1 MAASPHRPRV
11 FLIAN
16 ANKPG
21 AAEAF
26 QRVRA
31 WLEAQG
37 LLAGADVDGH
47 PELLNE
53 GRPDYVIVL
62 GGDGTILS
70 VGQAMQQRQV
80 PIIGVNL
87 GKLGYLAEFSIS
99 ELEEHLDRVLATPA
113 LISHRM
119 MLDVSIARPAA
130 PPRDGVALNDCVIRV
145 GPPYR
150 TVALAVAIDDQ
161 PVTTI
166 VSDGLIIATPSG
178 STAHNMAC
186 GGPIIQPDVNAIIM
200 TPLCPHSLSHCPVV
214 VGPDARVTITLLESS
229 EGAALVLDGR
239 YGGPLEGGT
248 VLSVRRSAVAFQ
260 LVRHPLRRPWDTLT
274 KKLKW
279 GQNLT

>member
-1 MAASPHRPRV
+1 MPQQSRQPRI

-16 ANKPG
+16 ARKPA

-26 QRVRA
+26 ERIQA
-31 WLEAQG
+31 WLQAKG
-37 LLAGADVDGH
+37 LLAGANFDGH
-47 PELLNE
+47 PELLNGSQAE
-53 GRPDYVIVL
+53 FVIVL

-70 VGQAMQQRQV
+70 VGQAMQQRQL
-80 PIIGVNL
+80 PMIGVNL
-87 GKLGYLAEFSIS
+87 GKLGYLAEFSEN
-99 ELEEHLDRVLATPA
+99 ELEQHLDRVLATPT

-119 MLDVSIARPAA
+119 MLDVTIANPGQGR
-130 PPRDGVALNDCVIRV
+130 REGVALNDCVIRV
-145 GPPYR
+145 GAPYR
-150 TVALAVAIDDQ
+150 TVALTLAIDDQ

-166 VSDGLIIATPSG
+166 VSDGLIVATPSG

-239 YGGPLEGGT
+239 YGGPLEGGAT
-248 VLSVRRSAVAFQ
+248 LTLRRSAASFK
-260 LVRHPLRRPWDTLT
+260 LVRHPLHKPWDTLT